1 MLRTNALF
9 VGFSLGLAACAADG
23 TKNGA
28 ESLPEDH
35 VGALGDAAGAAGG
48 DLVEEPVLDRDTDGF
63 SHIEL
68 IDPKLPGEGQ
78 FSPIVPNDPRPGCAQ
93 LQSSPFGDTV
103 HLGDVTDLSQIG
115 PDTRRVLG
123 NVTIGA
129 DDSVGSLSALR
140 CLRSIEGTL
149 QIEKLAD
156 AKRLAMPEL
165 VQVGTIE
172 IRDMPALIA
181 VSMPALQVVDWVSVQ
196 DAPLLERIRMPRVQN
211 LNQGLALE
219 SVPVTS
225 LDGFLP
231 ALESAGAV
239 SLVDLPNFESFDHA
253 PIDLDGGAV
262 ELAGLDLLEGMEG
275 FPFTSVGFIEL
286 IDNASLMSTM
296 GVSMLDGS
304 GGELTNNPLLT
315 DLALFAGV
323 SSVESLYLSTNPGLE
338 GLAEL
343 EELTMVRGDLIIAN
357 HANLRQYDGLYGIQS
372 VGGDLRITEA
382 TALSAEELTALE
394 AALDGIAIEGELV
407 VSAGE

>member
-28 ESLPEDH
+28 ESFPEGH

-48 DLVEEPVLDRDTDGF
+48 ILIGEPSLDRDSDGF
-63 SHIEL
+63 SHDERL
-68 IDPKLPGEGQ
+68 VPKLPGDGQ

-93 LQSSPFGDTV
+93 LQSGPFNEAV
-103 HLGDVTDLSQIG
+103 HLGDVTDLSQLG
-115 PDTRRVLG
+115 PETRRVLG
-123 NVTIGA
+123 NVTISA
-129 DDSVGSLSALR
+129 DDSVSSLAALR

-149 QIEKLAD
+149 QIEKLENV
-156 AKRLAMPEL
+156 KRLAMPEL
-165 VQVGTIE
+165 RQVGTIE
-172 IRDMPALIA
+172 IREMPALIA
-181 VSMPALQVVDWVSVQ
+181 ISMPELQMVDWVSVQ

-225 LDGFLP
+225 LDGVLP
-231 ALESAGAV
+231 ALEAAGAV
-239 SLVDLPNFESFDHA
+239 SLVDLPHFEAFDHG
-253 PIDLDGGAV
+253 PIDLDGGDV
-262 ELAGLDLLEGMEG
+262 ELTGLDLLEGLEG
-275 FPFTSVGFIEL
+275 FPFTSVGFIEV
-286 IDNASLMSTM
+286 IDNPVLTSTL
-296 GVSMLDGS
+296 GASMLDGS
-304 GGELTNNPLLT
+304 GGEVTNNPLLS
-315 DLALFAGV
+315 DLTLFAGV

-343 EELTMVRGDLIIAN
+343 AELTMVRGDLTIAN
-357 HANLRQYDGLYGIQS
+357 HANLRQYDGIYGIQS